1 MILPNAWVISDCR
14 CILPGILT
22 IVLLVLIVFGAADG
36 TGAAALG
43 LGFVWLG
50 LAATVLG
57 LGWVWLGLAGA

>member
-14 CILPGILT
+14 CILLGILVMLLF
-22 IVLLVLIVFGAADG
+22 VLTVFGAADG

-57 LGWVWLGLAGA
+57 LGWVWLGLAGP